1 MTLPTIVSRNQI
13 QGIPSTAL
21 NVRKVNESPAE
32 FYTCPTGKKALI
44 SGSCSCDGTGA
55 GTEIRLIAGGVVAL
69 RFDSGDVN
77 DLTTKLF
84 NISLEAGQTL
94 AKGQNS
100 GTNGQLDLNCSVL
113 ETPA

>member
-21 NVRKVNESPAE
+21 NFRKINESPAE

-44 SGSCSCDGTGA
+44 SGSCACTGTGA
-55 GTEIRLIAGGVVAL
+55 GTEVRLIAGGVVVL
-69 RFDSGDVN
+69 RFDAGDVT
-77 DLTTKLF
+77 DLITKQF
-84 NISLEAGQTL
+84 SIALEASDTL

-100 GTNGQLDLNCSVL
+100 GTNGVLDLNCSIL